1 VNISQPKAGKW
12 EIRKII
18 IIIIIIAVRIA
29 ELKNAH
35 IPLFYP
41 FK

>member
-12 EIRKII
+12 EIRKI